1 MDLSNDKAFTPFMS
15 DRVTVYS
22 VTQVPGKVAKEQA
35 LFACS
40 CMITSGAEIAMAGAA
55 AKAQTGA
62 IFQVVI
68 PAGAWRSALPPAAG
82 TTKIEC
88 PTRGVLMV
96 QTVGRIGND
105 WALTCIGKGVRG

>member
-1 MDLSNDKAFTPFMS
+1 MNLENDKAFSPFMA

-35 LFACS
+35 LFGCS
-40 CMITSGAEIAMAGAA
+40 CMITSGPLISSDGAGA
-55 AKAQTGA
+55 KSQTGEM
-62 IFQVVI
+62 FQVVI

-88 PTRGVLMV
+88 PVRGVLMV